1 MLQKKE
7 YLWLHQGKEKEI
19 KSIAK
24 LIMKVANYNFV
35 GDLFLFNERE
45 KCHQPRA

>member
-1 MLQKKE
+1 MLQKRV
-7 YLWLHQGKEKEI
+7 LVAHQGKGKEI